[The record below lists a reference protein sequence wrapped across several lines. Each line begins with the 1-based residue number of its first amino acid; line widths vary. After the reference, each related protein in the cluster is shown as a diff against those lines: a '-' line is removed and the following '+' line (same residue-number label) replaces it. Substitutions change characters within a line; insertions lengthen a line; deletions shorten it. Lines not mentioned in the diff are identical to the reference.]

1 MKHDELGVR
10 LSGELAVFRDLL
22 MLSLFRISRSAVT
35 LISQGAVALV
45 TGGASG
51 LGKATV
57 QHLLKHGFKV
67 AMLDLPSSN
76 GSFLAKLMNRDCL
89 YIPANIT
96 DDEEIKNGISK
107 VKDKFG
113 HLNAVI
119 NCAGISFNYKM
130 FSFNKRDMNKKST
143 VMSDLKNVIIFVYS
157 FNVNVVGTLNV
168 IRHAVDLVAQNENDE
183 SGCRGSS
190 SIRHRS
196 HRLSHSLDKQVFDAM
211 SSGAVNTTALAL
223 AKDHAS
229 DGIRFVTIAPG
240 IFRTPLVISHMN
252 ELNVEVYEKM
262 VGFPARLGMPEE
274 FAALVLHVIQNSY
287 LNGVVIRLDGALRMP
302 P

>member
-1 MKHDELGVR
+1 MKE
-10 LSGELAVFRDLL
+10 
-22 MLSLFRISRSAVT
+22 
-35 LISQGAVALV
+35 AVALV

-76 GSFLAKLMNRDCL
+76 GFFLTKLINRDCL
-89 YIPANIT
+89 YVPADIRN
-96 DDEEIKNGISK
+96 DEEVKNGISK

-119 NCAGISFNYKM
+119 SCAGISFNCKT
-130 FSFNKRDMNKKST
+130 FSFNKQNANQRSTALPNLKK
-143 VMSDLKNVIIFVYS
+143 VLG
-157 FNVNVVGTLNV
+157 VNVMGTLNV
-168 IRHAVDLVAQNENDE
+168 IRHALDLLAQNEKDK
-183 SGCRGSS
+183 SGCRGVIINTSS
-190 SIRHRS
+190 FSS
-196 HRLSHSLDKQVFDAM
+196 FEPQFGLGFDAM
-211 SSGAVNTTALAL
+211 SSGAVNSATLAL
-223 AKDHAS
+223 AKDYAS

-240 IFRTPLVISHMN
+240 IFRTPLLISHMN
-252 ELNVEVYEKM
+252 ELNVEIYEKM
-262 VGFPARLGMPEE
+262 VELPARLGIPEE
-274 FAALVLHVIQNSY
+274 FAALALHIIQNSY

>member
-1 MKHDELGVR
+1 MK
-10 LSGELAVFRDLL
+10 
-22 MLSLFRISRSAVT
+22 

-143 VMSDLKNVIIFVYS
+143 VMSDLKKVVIIFVYS

-183 SGCRGSS
+183 SGCRGVVINTSS
-190 SIRHRS
+190 FSS
-196 HRLSHSLDKQVFDAM
+196 FEPQFGQVFDAM

>member
-1 MKHDELGVR
+1 
-10 LSGELAVFRDLL
+10 
-22 MLSLFRISRSAVT
+22 MLVNWNIMISWWESNVKGKVLHRSEWESSNFEF
-35 LISQGAVALV
+35 ISQEAVALV

-76 GSFLAKLMNRDCL
+76 GSFLTKLINRNCL
-89 YIPANIT
+89 YVPANIT
-96 DDEEIKNGISK
+96 NDEEVKNGMSK

-119 NCAGISFNYKM
+119 NCAGISFNCKA
-130 FSFNKRDMNKKST
+130 FSFNKQNTNQKSAI
-143 VMSDLKNVIIFVYS
+143 MSDLKQVLA
-157 FNVNVVGTLNV
+157 VNVVGTLSV
-168 IRHAVDLVAQNENDE
+168 IRYALDLMAQNEKDV
-183 SGCRGSS
+183 SGCRGVIINTSS
-190 SIRHRS
+190 FSS
-196 HRLSHSLDKQVFDAM
+196 FEPQFGLGFDAM
-211 SSGAVNTTALAL
+211 SSGAVNSATLTL

-229 DGIRFVTIAPG
+229 DGIRFVAIAPG
-240 IFRTPLVISHMN
+240 IFRTPLLISHMN
-252 ELNVEVYEKM
+252 ELNVEIYEKM
-262 VGFPARLGMPEE
+262 VELPSRLGIPEE
-274 FAALVLHVIQNSY
+274 FAALVLHIIQNSY